1 MANMSKLKSDFF
13 LLDLS
18 STVFPRIMRP
28 PQHPLTAWFA
38 AGFSTAVIAVVVFL
52 AFSLTID
59 DFTGSLYKTFYVL
72 VIFEAVHLLGHLIV
86 GLPFFFI
93 FWNRRDSKVWNII
106 YAIPLGFIFGYWA
119 MFLIFLFES
128 GFEVGRIDTGFLF
141 GCLFG
146 GAYGSVTALCSWSI
160 FRWANTSRTLER
172 M

>member
-13 LLDLS
+13 LIDLC

-28 PQHPLTAWFA
+28 PQHPLTAWLA

-52 AFSLTID
+52 AFAFTMD

-93 FWNRRDSKVWNII
+93 FWNRRDSLWRCLWIRHCAVFVEYIQMGEYISN
-106 YAIPLGFIFGYWA
+106 FGTHVA
-119 MFLIFLFES
+119 
-128 GFEVGRIDTGFLF
+128 
-141 GCLFG
+141 
-146 GAYGSVTALCSWSI
+146 ALC
-160 FRWANTSRTLER
+160 ER
-172 M
+172 RSQ